1 MGGDISATSK
11 YGEGSVFSF
20 SIKTIKSKNPV
31 RTPLLCDLAALTGL
45 RVLIVDDNDTNLFI
59 LRTQLEHWKLEPVT
73 ASSGAEALAILH
85 RDDSFKLLITDMEMP
100 EMDGVGLANQV
111 KVKYP
116 KLPIVMLSSIGDE
129 TKSKFPGVFS
139 SILVKPV
146 KQHHLCM
153 SIQKAFNQ
161 DNTVTTEIAA
171 KSVLS
176 ADFAKEHPLR
186 ILVAEDNPINQKLI
200 ERVLNKLGY
209 QPDMATNG
217 VIVLEKLV
225 EKYYDIILMDIQM
238 PEMDGLETTA
248 QIRLQGGNQPYI
260 VAMTANAMQEDREI
274 CMQAGMDDYLSKP
287 MRLEDLVTILEKV
300 QVLG

>member
-1 MGGDISATSK
+1 
-11 YGEGSVFSF
+11 
-20 SIKTIKSKNPV
+20 
-31 RTPLLCDLAALTGL
+31 
-45 RVLIVDDNDTNLFI
+45 
-59 LRTQLEHWKLEPVT
+59 
-73 ASSGAEALAILH
+73 
-85 RDDSFKLLITDMEMP
+85 
-100 EMDGVGLANQV
+100 
-111 KVKYP
+111 
-116 KLPIVMLSSIGDE
+116 MLSSIGDE